1 VKVTSKRCKISTS
14 KRKSEMKKEDFEE
27 KSVVIESRPIIRAT
41 AQASAE
47 PKVRYNFRIYFLIK
61 MFCLT
66 NYFFAD

>member
-1 VKVTSKRCKISTS
+1 
-14 KRKSEMKKEDFEE
+14 MKKEDFEE